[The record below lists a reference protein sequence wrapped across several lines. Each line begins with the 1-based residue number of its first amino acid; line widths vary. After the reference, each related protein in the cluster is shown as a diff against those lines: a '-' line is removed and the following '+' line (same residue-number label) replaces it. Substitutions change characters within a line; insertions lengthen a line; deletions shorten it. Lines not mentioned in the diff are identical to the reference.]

1 MANLKKANVKK
12 VSTRAQEYQEKKEQE
27 EAAEE
32 AKKQANLEKT
42 KRYNK
47 NMLDLMASIYGFLFA
62 VFAFLFNKLGVCS
75 IGAIVLG
82 LIGIIRTKEH
92 KDKFFYLSVFDFA
105 VGLITGV
112 LFILYVMGV
121 IQ

>member
-27 EAAEE
+27 AAEEE
-32 AKKQANLEKT
+32 AKKQANIEKT

-62 VFAFLFNKLGVCS
+62 VFAFLFNKVGVCS
-75 IGAIVLG
+75 IGAIALG
-82 LIGIIRTKEH
+82 LIGIVRTKDH
-92 KDKFFYLSVFDFA
+92 KDKFFYLAVFDFL
-105 VGLITGV
+105 VGVITGV
-112 LFILYVMGV
+112 LFILYIMGI